1 MSKVTCG
8 AKQLQVEAQLDQ
20 LKFEINNRVESV
32 FSSRPTWSAAGWDL
46 ATLQGIE
53 QVVDQEVNKLKK
65 ILKNENYNQTNI

>member
-8 AKQLQVEAQLDQ
+8 ASKLSVETQLDQ
-20 LKFEINNRVESV
+20 LKFEINSRVENV

-46 ATLQGIE
+46 ATLQGVE

-65 ILKNENYNQTNI
+65 ILKYENNT